1 MASSETIPPE
11 IAAILV
17 KSKEKKL
24 TKKQKTKLVYW
35 IIEMRKSSDF
45 NLKRLVIDSFGY
57 SEQDYNTLWVT
68 LDRFEKG
75 LTVSAK
81 EKLKQLEADAFSN
94 FISDIWTEAKG
105 IATDTLQRWYRRAVE
120 FGYFDQKTQ
129 SVRMKEFVEDACNFY
144 VENKEIV
151 GSYEE
156 EILNLKAAV
165 STFAE
170 ISKPNVLRIMALHS
184 YMEFTT
190 LCTLLATRGI
200 PVPEAIII
208 EVRDTVNRVILSTH
222 PAMKRRIEA

>member
-1 MASSETIPPE
+1 MASSETIPPK

-24 TKKQKTKLVYW
+24 TKKQKTELAYW
-35 IIEMRKSSDF
+35 IIDMRKSSDF

-57 SEQDYNTLWVT
+57 SEQDYNTLWVIV
-68 LDRFEKG
+68 DRFEKG

-81 EKLKQLEADAFSN
+81 EKLKKLEGEAFST
-94 FISDIWTEAKG
+94 FITDIWKEAKS

-120 FGYFDQKTQ
+120 FGYFDKENET
-129 SVRMKEFVEDACNFY
+129 VRMKEFVEDACNFY
-144 VENKEIV
+144 VNNKETI

-184 YMEFTT
+184 YIEFTS
-190 LCTLLATRGI
+190 LCTLLAARGI

-208 EVRDTVNRVILSTH
+208 EVKNTVNRVILSTH
-222 PAMKRRIEA
+222 PAMRERIEA